1 MRISDASDASD
12 ALGNFFSP
20 KKKILFFLCVCLTN
34 FFPEN
39 LFFILMSSDAVKTV
53 TIVTIVT
60 FVDLTRPFLK
70 KFRHSFV
77 TLLKVSS
84 LFRHFMKY
92 TWKIACY
99 YDFILKDLG
108 WKTKLFLS
116 DEQIFSFL

>member
-1 MRISDASDASD
+1 MRVSDASDASD

-20 KKKILFFLCVCLTN
+20 KKKILFFLCVFTSSI
-34 FFPEN
+34 FPEN

-77 TLLKVSS
+77 TLQKVSS

-92 TWKIACY
+92 T
-99 YDFILKDLG
+99 
-108 WKTKLFLS
+108 
-116 DEQIFSFL
+116 

>member
-1 MRISDASDASD
+1 MQFSDASDASD

-39 LFFILMSSDAVKTV
+39 LFYFLMSSNLVKTV
-53 TIVTIVT
+53 TNVTTVT
-60 FVDLTRPFLK
+60 FVDLTRLFSE

-92 TWKIACY
+92 T
-99 YDFILKDLG
+99 
-108 WKTKLFLS
+108 
-116 DEQIFSFL
+116 

>member
-20 KKKILFFLCVCLTN
+20 KKNILFFLCVCLTN

-39 LFFILMSSDAVKTV
+39 LFFLLMSSNLVKTV
-53 TIVTIVT
+53 TNVTNVT
-60 FVDLTRPFLK
+60 FVDLTRLFSK

-92 TWKIACY
+92 T
-99 YDFILKDLG
+99 
-108 WKTKLFLS
+108 
-116 DEQIFSFL
+116 